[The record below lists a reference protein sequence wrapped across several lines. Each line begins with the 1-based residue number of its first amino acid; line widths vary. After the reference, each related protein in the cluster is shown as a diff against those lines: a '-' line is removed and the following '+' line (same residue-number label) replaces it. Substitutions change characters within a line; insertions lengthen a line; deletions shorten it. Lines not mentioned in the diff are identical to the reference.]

1 MPDAKELADRVA
13 EILRPSLEKATAET
27 IKVTVNGKIDGIKH
41 DIADVKD
48 DMRQHNERHEAD
60 MVLVKDHMKTVEP
73 YLQGAAGMKLLGNG
87 IKYFAG
93 VAVAWVALKAF
104 FTGNPL

>member
-41 DIADVKD
+41 DISDVKD
-48 DMRQHNERHEAD
+48 DMRRHNERHEAD
-60 MVLVKDHMKTVEP
+60 MVLVKDHIEKVQP
-73 YLQGAAGMKLLGNG
+73 YLQSAAGVKLIGE
-87 IKYFAG
+87 
-93 VAVAWVALKAF
+93 ALKWVVGVGLAWF
-104 FTGNPL
+104 AITSWFTK